1 MADVGSRWVRVLPL
15 LLRRFMHLIQRD
27 QSGTQPFGNELSWI
41 CDGFKPS
48 DELNVQTQVLDAS
61 GEVIH
66 QGVLDRSEGVVDPRT
81 RLTNP

>member
-1 MADVGSRWVRVLPL
+1 MNFLGFA
-15 LLRRFMHLIQRD
+15 
-27 QSGTQPFGNELSWI
+27 
-41 CDGFKPS
+41 DGFKPS

-81 RLTNP
+81 RLTNLVAGG